1 MVRVGLIGFGLAGQA
16 FHAPVIRGVPGMELA
31 CILERHGSNAEAK
44 YPEVRVARTLD
55 EMLSDKSINLCVVAT
70 PNDSHY
76 SYTKACLQAGRD
88 VVVDKPF
95 TPTMAE
101 AEQLVRLAADRGRLV
116 TVYQDRRWDGAFLT
130 VKKLVSSGA
139 LGTVAE
145 YESRFDRFRLETKPS
160 AWREQ
165 AEFPAA
171 GVLWD
176 LGPHLIDGA
185 LVLFGEPETICA
197 AALCQRENSKIDDA
211 FDVIMQYPRTRATL
225 RARIIAYASGPSPA
239 DSWDGR
245 IVHQV
250 RNGSTRRNPARSQLS
265 GRAELGFGLG
275 AGTGRTLGDSEPCER
290 GASQSTNR
298 ARRLSRVLRQRAR
311 CDREGDSVGRDAR
324 TSIAH
329 DARASAGAQEQ
340 PGRSESPVDGSA
352 GVNARLS
359 KTESYI
365 GTGFRGRGRPRHIYP
380 FITFWNAA

>member
-1 MVRVGLIGFGLAGQA
+1 MRGDRGVVGIEICAAREGPLKSGSALAGGKNMVRVGLIGFGLAGQA

-31 CILERHGSNAEAK
+31 CILERHGSNAKQK
-44 YPEVRVARTLD
+44 YPDVRVARTLD
-55 EMLSDKSINLCVVAT
+55 EMLSDKTIGLIVVAT

-76 SYTKACLQAGRD
+76 SYTKACLEAGRD

-101 AEQLVRLAADRGRLV
+101 AEQLVRLAAERGRLV

-185 LVLFGEPETICA
+185 LVLFGEPETIFA
-197 AALCQRENSKIDDA
+197 SAICQREASKVDDA

-225 RARIIAYASGPSPA
+225 RARIIAYAPSHHLLVHGTEGSFIKYGMDPQEEILR
-239 DSWDGR
+239 SPNCPDGLDWGA
-245 IVHQV
+245 
-250 RNGSTRRNPARSQLS
+250 NW
-265 GRAELGFGLG
+265 GLETKEHW
-275 AGTGRTLGDSEPCER
+275 GT
-290 GASQSTNR
+290 
-298 ARRLSRVLRQRAR
+298 LSRVGEAPRKVETERGDYRGFYANVRDAIEKRSPLEVTPEQALRTMRALLLAHKSS
-311 CDREGDSVGRDAR
+311 REGRSVRWTEAR
-324 TSIAH
+324 
-329 DARASAGAQEQ
+329 E
-340 PGRSESPVDGSA
+340 
-352 GVNARLS
+352 
-359 KTESYI
+359 
-365 GTGFRGRGRPRHIYP
+365 
-380 FITFWNAA
+380 

>member
-31 CILERHGSNAEAK
+31 CILERHGSNAK
-44 YPEVRVARTLD
+44 QRYPEVRVARTLD
-55 EMLSDKSINLCVVAT
+55 EMLSDKTIGLCVVAT

-76 SYTKACLQAGRD
+76 SYTQACLEAGRD

-145 YESRFDRFRLETKPS
+145 YEARFDRFRLESKPN

-197 AALCQRENSKIDDA
+197 SAICQRETSKIDDA

-225 RARIIAYASGPSPA
+225 RARIIAYAPSHHLLLH
-239 DSWDGR
+239 GTE
-245 IVHQV
+245 
-250 RNGSTRRNPARSQLS
+250 GSFIKYGMDPQEEIL
-265 GRAELGFGLG
+265 
-275 AGTGRTLGDSEPCER
+275 R
-290 GASQSTNR
+290 GANCPDGLDWGANWGLEPEERWGT
-298 ARRLSRVLRQRAR
+298 LSRVNETPRKIRTERGDYRGFYANVRDAIEKKSPLDVTPEQALRTMRALLLAHKSS
-311 CDREGDSVGRDAR
+311 REG
-324 TSIAH
+324 
-329 DARASAGAQEQ
+329 RAV
-340 PGRSESPVDGSA
+340 RW
-352 GVNARLS
+352 
-359 KTESYI
+359 TEA
-365 GTGFRGRGRPRHIYP
+365 P
-380 FITFWNAA
+380 A